1 MKLSDATIY
10 RLCRILKVT
19 QAAIEDDLKHLPS
32 KKLGEMIGETAD
44 TIRKDMTYLQNIESG
59 KSGYKLETLI
69 SGIKDALNLNRKK
82 RCCVVGLG
90 NIGAGVLKYHGFT
103 KNGYEIVAGFD
114 ASNNRIELLETD
126 IDLYPMYEIEDIV
139 KAKNIELG
147 IIAVPES
154 SAQDVADRLIEGGI
168 KGIVNFAPVVIK
180 TDNKNIHIKNID
192 ITTELNF
199 LSALNKQ

>member
-10 RLCRILKVT
+10 RLCRILKVS
-19 QAAIEDDLKHLPS
+19 QAGVEDGVEYLPS
-32 KKLGEMIGETAD
+32 NKLGSMIGESAD
-44 TIRKDMTYLQNIESG
+44 TIRKDITHLEGIESG

-69 SGIKDALNLNRKK
+69 SGIKDALNLHRKK
-82 RCCVVGLG
+82 SCCVVGLG
-90 NIGAGVLKYHGFT
+90 SIGSGVLKYQGFSR
-103 KNGYEIVAGFD
+103 NGYNIVAGFD
-114 ASNNRIELLETD
+114 ASNNKIELLDTD

-168 KGIVNFAPVVIK
+168 KGIVNFAPTVIK
-180 TDNKNIHIKNID
+180 TDNKNIHVKNID